1 MHMIATVCLRTVAVV
16 THVVRGGTLTNQAG
30 KVTTYTSRKPSC
42 LGTKPLTYMFVKLF
56 VPRPQLAPSGLT
68 VKLGGMC
75 LLKERDPR
83 RCVSTLKL
91 SLVPRHNLGATR
103 TR

>member
-16 THVVRGGTLTNQAG
+16 THVVRGGTLTNQPG
-30 KVTTYTSRKPSC
+30 KVTTYTGRKPSC

-56 VPRPQLAPSGLT
+56 VLRPQLAPSGLM
-68 VKLGGMC
+68 VMC